1 MRCGD
6 GAGVEDDFR
15 VWRIVL
21 FFCNFAG
28 SKVEST
34 IYDDGRKGENASDK
48 V

>member
-28 SKVEST
+28 SKVNHFFYETEIHSPT
-34 IYDDGRKGENASDK
+34 P
-48 V
+48 